1 MGKPHDSSKRRVRAQ
16 LRLRAQPTVLVPVTA
31 VADPPGAPPL
41 LSQLPP
47 LPALTLVQTFFVC
60 WLSDFLALLLMLG
73 DIYIALININYLLS
87 QVNKNI
93 FLFPTHWFDVI
104 WDLSFTL
111 PPMLAPPGNLC
122 WPCHLQLCLLHLKSF
137 HSFQPLSPV
146 LGCCKPGATNTAP
159 SARQAWLLLCFKS

>member
-104 WDLSFTL
+104 WDLFFTL

-122 WPCHLQLCLLHLKSF
+122 WPCPL

-146 LGCCKPGATNTAP
+146 LGCCKPGATNTSP